1 MILFLERST
10 SFQNPLLVW
19 RESME
24 NQVSS
29 GLLCF
34 LMHPWP
40 LMVFLA
46 LRSKPPPH
54 PFFSMSLAKTTQELG
69 R

>member
-1 MILFLERST
+1 
-10 SFQNPLLVW
+10 
-19 RESME
+19 ME